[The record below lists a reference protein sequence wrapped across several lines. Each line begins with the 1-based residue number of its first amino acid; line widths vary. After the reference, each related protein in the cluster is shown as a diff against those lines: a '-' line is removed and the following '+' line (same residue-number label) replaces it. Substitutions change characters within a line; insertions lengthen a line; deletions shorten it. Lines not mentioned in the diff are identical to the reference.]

1 LGHLSFNISVDGA
14 AIGRSAGV
22 VYALS
27 CSVIPM
33 GWLNSVGIG
42 IMQEIS
48 ENLMKFGGAICSNQ
62 VFKGRPIPLW
72 MNDVLQMSE
81 QEDKA
86 WYHVYLDNVCA
97 GERIMPDQASVKGVL
112 CHELAERAWESAG
125 VVSSQK
131 KKISAA
137 RGTEKITTK
146 LKEAVRREVLQLVL
160 LVPLLHWNLGAGI
173 EGRMVATDA
182 SEKGCAVV
190 SSEQLSAEG
199 IDYLQATRKN
209 RSPGA
214 SLISLHFFQ
223 VI

>member
-1 LGHLSFNISVDGA
+1 MGHLSFTISVDGA

-27 CSVIPM
+27 CSIIPM

-48 ENLMKFGGAICSNQ
+48 ENIMKFGGAICSNQ

-86 WYHVYLDNVCA
+86 WYHVYLDNFCA
-97 GERIMPDQASVKGVL
+97 GEGIMPDQASVKGVL

-137 RGTEKITTK
+137 RRVVELGAEINGDEKTLSVANDK
-146 LKEAVRREVLQLVL
+146 LLKLVQAKMWL
-160 LVPLLHWNLGAGI
+160 LVQRVL
-173 EGRMVATDA
+173 D
-182 SEKGCAVV
+182 
-190 SSEQLSAEG
+190 
-199 IDYLQATRKN
+199 RK
-209 RSPGA
+209 
-214 SLISLHFFQ
+214 H
-223 VI
+223 V